1 MRPAVVSRGV
11 SRIAVAAVAA
21 AAFLG
26 ISVSG
31 AHATGAQTCDASAY
45 AFGLQS
51 LNGPTGTDLAIRISA
66 RIPDCALPD
75 TLSDIKVSARA
86 YKSHPARQFEFG
98 DVPSPTGSA
107 SVHLGRLARHQRV
120 AAEVT
125 FGAQIVLNGQ
135 TVTLLRPDLVL
146 ERARAPKQILAG
158 RSFSVRVTVRQRTPD
173 LRASALVTLTTGGSV
188 VASVPFKIAPRTRLV
203 LPVSVTLPTAGAM
216 RIDVAIVAADPG
228 ETTTANNTR
237 HATVEVTDFQVRPSS
252 VVVPSLAGYGAQL
265 NNHVYAAISRNAG
278 VTEENV
284 KLMEQAVRA
293 LHPQFSRIFFNPSE
307 FSDPD
312 RMQSFVRTVLLAQT
326 AGTTINITWQGG
338 RLDTTSGTVQK
349 FANVLI
355 DLVKNRGVTRLSWLT
370 LQNEPNRTKIT
381 PEQYEAQYRQ
391 LDPYIMSIRGQVR
404 YMGGDLVRGPD
415 SGGSNQGVW
424 FDYLATHMSDILD
437 AYSIH
442 VFWDYWD
449 TQKLQDRLTE
459 VRAIVD
465 ALPPS
470 EQKPLYVAEY
480 GVRGLRTFNGAPAG
494 DPGVW
499 VDGTPIAQ
507 TNLAAFQHAWFD
519 ILSARLGYQGT
530 SKWDAF
536 FGRYDNGIQAYYM
549 IGDPAQGWPLFP
561 MYNFIHLLTTT
572 VKRGWKVVGVDEAAG
587 TTALLTTYV
596 SPKEQETVVGLDT
609 AGAQLNTVSTTQ
621 VTYVIGGL
629 TPLRKLRLAIWNQA
643 GDGLDGPTATVRTDA
658 AGVATIVVPQ
668 NGVFV
673 LTTLRLA

>member
-1 MRPAVVSRGV
+1 VRPAAVSRGV
-11 SRIAVAAVAA
+11 SRIAVAGMAA

-31 AHATGAQTCDASAY
+31 ARAAGAQACDSSAY
-45 AFGLQS
+45 TLALRS
-51 LNGPTGTDLAIRISA
+51 LNGPAGTDLTIRIGA
-66 RIPDCALPD
+66 VAPDCALPE
-75 TLSDIKVSARA
+75 TLSDVQAAVSA
-86 YKSHPARQFEFG
+86 YKGHPARRLEFSN
-98 DVPSPTGSA
+98 VSSPAGAA

-120 AAEVT
+120 AATIT
-125 FGAQIVLNGQ
+125 FGPQIVLSGRA
-135 TVTLLRPDLVL
+135 VTLLRPDLVL
-146 ERARAPKQILAG
+146 ERARAPKQTLTG
-158 RSFSVRVTVRQRTPD
+158 RAFSVRLTIRQRTPD
-173 LRASALVTLTTGGSV
+173 LRASALVTVTSGGTV
-188 VASVPFKIAPRTRLV
+188 LASVPFKIAPRTRLGLAV
-203 LPVSVTLPTAGAM
+203 PVTLPTAG
-216 RIDVAIVAADPG
+216 RTPLDVAIVAADPV
-228 ETTTANNTR
+228 ETTTANNTKR
-237 HATVEVTDFQVRPSS
+237 ATVEATDFQVRPSS
-252 VVVPSLAGYGAQL
+252 VLVSSLAGYGAQF

-278 VTEENV
+278 VSEDNV

-293 LHPQFSRIFFNPSE
+293 LHPQFSRIFFNPTE
-307 FSDPD
+307 LTDPD
-312 RMQSFVRTVLLAQT
+312 RMQSFIRTVMLAQT

-338 RLDTTSGTVQK
+338 RLDTASGTVQK
-349 FANVLI
+349 FADVLI
-355 DLVKNRGVTRLSWLT
+355 DLVKNRGVTRLRWLT
-370 LQNEPNRTKIT
+370 LQNEPNSTKLT
-381 PEQYEAQYRQ
+381 PTQYEAQYRQ
-391 LDPYIMSIRGQVR
+391 LDQYIQSIRGQVH
-404 YMGGDLVRGPD
+404 YMGGDLVRE
-415 SGGSNQGVW
+415 NQELW

-449 TQKLQDRLTE
+449 TQKLQDRLNE

-480 GVRGLRTFNGAPAG
+480 GVRGVRTFNGAPAG

-499 VDGTPIAQ
+499 IDGTPIAQ
-507 TNLAAFQHAWFD
+507 TNVAAFQQAWFD

-530 SKWDAF
+530 SKWDAY

-561 MYNFIHLLTTT
+561 LYNLMHLVTTT
-572 VKRGWKVVGVDEAAG
+572 VKRGWKVVEVDELAG
-587 TTALLTTYV
+587 TRLLTSYAG
-596 SPKEQETVVGLDT
+596 PNGQETVVGLDT
-609 AGAQLNTVSTTQ
+609 AGSQLNTVSTTQ

-629 TPLRKLRLAIWNQA
+629 PASQNFRLAIWNQA
-643 GDGLDGPTATVRTDA
+643 GDGLDGPTTTVKTDV

>member
-1 MRPAVVSRGV
+1 LRPAAGSRGV
-11 SRIAVAAVAA
+11 SCIAVAGMAA

-26 ISVSG
+26 ITVSG
-31 AHATGAQTCDASAY
+31 AHAAGAQPCDASAY
-45 AFGLQS
+45 SLRLQS
-51 LNGPTGTDLAIRISA
+51 LNGPGGTDLAIRITTTS
-66 RIPDCALPD
+66 PVCALPD
-75 TLSDIKVSARA
+75 TLSDVHADVFA
-86 YKSHPARQFEFG
+86 YKGHPARRREFS
-98 DVPSPTGSA
+98 DVPSPNGIA
-107 SVHLGRLARHQRV
+107 SLHLGRLARHQRV
-120 AAEVT
+120 AATIT
-125 FGAQIVLNGQ
+125 FAPQ
-135 TVTLLRPDLVL
+135 TVLRGKAMTLLRPDLVL
-146 ERARAPKQILAG
+146 ERVRAPKQTLTG
-158 RSFSVRVTVRQRTPD
+158 RAFSVRLTIRQRTAD
-173 LRASALVTLTTGGSV
+173 LRASALATLTSGGTV
-188 VASVPFKIAPRTRLV
+188 LASVPFKIAPRTRLRLAV
-203 LPVSVTLPTAGAM
+203 PVTLPSPGRTP
-216 RIDVAIVAADPG
+216 IDVAIVAADPG
-228 ETTTANNTR
+228 ETTIANNTK
-237 HATVEVTDFQVRPSS
+237 HATIEATDFQVRPSS
-252 VVVPSLAGYGAQL
+252 VLVANLAGYGAQF

-278 VTEENV
+278 VTEDNV
-284 KLMEQAVRA
+284 KTMEQAVRA
-293 LHPQFSRIFFNPSE
+293 LHPQFSRIFFNPTE
-307 FSDPD
+307 LTDPD
-312 RMQSFVRTVLLAQT
+312 RMQSFIRTVMLAQT

-338 RLDTTSGTVQK
+338 RLDTASGTVQR
-349 FANVLI
+349 FASVLI
-355 DLVKNRGVTRLSWLT
+355 DLVKNRGVTRLRWLT

-415 SGGSNQGVW
+415 TGGSNQELW
-424 FDYLATHMSDILD
+424 FDYLATYMSDILD

-499 VDGTPIAQ
+499 LDGTPIAE
-507 TNLAAFQHAWFD
+507 TNVAAFQQAWFD
-519 ILSARLGYQGT
+519 VLSARLGYQGT
-530 SKWDAF
+530 SKWDAY

-561 MYNFIHLLTTT
+561 LYNLIQLVTTT
-572 VKRGWKVVGVDEAAG
+572 VKRGWKVVGVDEVAG
-587 TTALLTTYV
+587 TRLLAA
-596 SPKEQETVVGLDT
+596 SGGPNGQETVVGLDT

-621 VTYVIGGL
+621 VTYAIGGL
-629 TPLRKLRLAIWNQA
+629 PASQNFRLAIWNQA
-643 GDGLDGPTATVRTDA
+643 GDGLDGPTTTVKTDA